1 MNNYLFFKNKIK
13 TINSDLIGAISA
25 FLCIIHCSIVPILMG
40 IHSVYYAGDA
50 LASNSHA
57 EHSHTHSSAHS
68 LDSINFLSLFED
80 AHWHFLDYFFVV
92 ITLVAVFFATRK
104 SVVSWI
110 TTGLWSS
117 ASLFVISILL
127 EESIE
132 GIEYL
137 AYVASALLIVFHL
150 LNQRLGKK
158 INLNIE
164 LENDKIEPII
174 TNELSFEKN
183 SFETTINLETE
194 RQSKKSNRI
203 SCAC

>member
-1 MNNYLFFKNKIK
+1 
-13 TINSDLIGAISA
+13 
-25 FLCIIHCSIVPILMG
+25 MG
-40 IHSVYYAGDA
+40 VHSVYYAGDA
-50 LASNSHA
+50 LASTSHT
-57 EHSHTHSSAHS
+57 EHSHTHFSS
-68 LDSINFLSLFED
+68 DFLSFSTFLTIFEGS
-80 AHWHFLDYFFVV
+80 HWHAFDYFFIV

-110 TTGLWSS
+110 TTGLWSC

-137 AYVASALLIVFHL
+137 AYLASALLIVFHL

-158 INLNIE
+158 IKLNIE
-164 LENDKIEPII
+164 LNLDKTDKII
-174 TNELSFEKN
+174 TNELSFERN
-183 SFETTINLETE
+183 SFDSINLETE
-194 RQSKKSNRI
+194 IQSKKQNRV